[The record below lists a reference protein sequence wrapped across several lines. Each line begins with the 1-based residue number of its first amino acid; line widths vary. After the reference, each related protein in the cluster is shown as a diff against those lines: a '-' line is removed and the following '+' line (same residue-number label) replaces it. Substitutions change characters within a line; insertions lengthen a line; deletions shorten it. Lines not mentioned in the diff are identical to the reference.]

1 MVEDPWAELEA
12 HAQYSQEDTGAS
24 WPHNAWDVTTEGDKE
39 EEQQM
44 SESMIA
50 QVGDTLCERNERLL
64 EDTATPDTSTL
75 DLEHK
80 NSDSPEQEAASASV
94 E

>member
-1 MVEDPWAELEA
+1 MTSE
-12 HAQYSQEDTGAS
+12 
-24 WPHNAWDVTTEGDKE
+24 KE
-39 EEQQM
+39 EQQQM

-75 DLEHK
+75 DPEHS
-80 NSDSPEQEAASASV
+80 NSHSPEQESV

>member
-1 MVEDPWAELEA
+1 MTSE
-12 HAQYSQEDTGAS
+12 
-24 WPHNAWDVTTEGDKE
+24 K

-75 DLEHK
+75 DPEHS
-80 NSDSPEQEAASASV
+80 NSHSPEQESV

>member
-1 MVEDPWAELEA
+1 MVEDPWAELETA
-12 HAQYSQEDTGAS
+12 STHAQYGQEDAGSS
-24 WPHNAWDVTTEGDKE
+24 WPHNAWEVTSEKE
-39 EEQQM
+39 EQQQM

-75 DLEHK
+75 DPEHS
-80 NSDSPEQEAASASV
+80 NSHSPDQESV

>member
-12 HAQYSQEDTGAS
+12 HAQYSQEDTGSS
-24 WPHNAWDVTTEGDKE
+24 WPHNAWEVTTEGDKE

-64 EDTATPDTSTL
+64 EDTTATPDTSTL
-75 DLEHK
+75 DPPEHN
-80 NSDSPEQEAASASV
+80 NSDSPVQEPASV

>member
-1 MVEDPWAELEA
+1 M
-12 HAQYSQEDTGAS
+12 
-24 WPHNAWDVTTEGDKE
+24 TTEGDKE

-64 EDTATPDTSTL
+64 EDTSTL
-75 DLEHK
+75 DPEH
-80 NSDSPEQEAASASV
+80 NASDSPEQEAASASV